1 MKKNIICIIQAR
13 TGSTRL
19 SNKIFLELEGKAVL
33 GWDIERLEQSRL
45 INKIVIAT
53 PDSPENDVIEKY
65 VKENYPDVGIFR
77 GSENDVLDR
86 YYQAAKKYDADI
98 VIRITSDC
106 PLIDAEVVD
115 KVIQT
120 FLDSDVDYASN
131 VLGKRTYPRGFD
143 TEVFS
148 FASLE
153 RMWKEAKDKDD
164 REHVTLYLRKHPEI
178 FTTEN
183 VINEKDYS
191 EYRLTLD
198 EQVDYDLIKII
209 YQKLL
214 PKNKYF
220 TLEEIIKLLE
230 ENPELTK
237 INENIE
243 QKYGKY

>member
-1 MKKNIICIIQAR
+1 MQKNIVCIIQAR

-19 SNKIFLELEGKAVL
+19 PNKIFLELEGRVVL
-33 GWDIERLEQSRL
+33 GWDIERLTESKL

-53 PDSPENDVIEKY
+53 PDSPENDVIENY
-65 VKENYPDVGIFR
+65 VKENYPDTGIYR

-86 YYQAAKKYDADI
+86 YFRAAKKYHADI

-115 KVIQT
+115 KVIRV
-120 FLDSDVDYASN
+120 FLDSEVDYASN
-131 VLGKRTYPRGFD
+131 VLGKRTYPRGLD

-148 FASLE
+148 FANLE
-153 RMWKEAKDKDD
+153 RIWKEAKGKDD

-178 FTTEN
+178 FTTAGVAN
-183 VINEKDYS
+183 NKDYS
-191 EYRLTLD
+191 AYRLTLD
-198 EQVDYDLIKII
+198 EQADYDLIKII

-220 TLEEIIKLLE
+220 KLEDIIKLLE
-230 ENPELTK
+230 DNPELVK
-237 INENIE
+237 INEHVE
-243 QKYGKY
+243 QKYAKY